1 MRNYK
6 ELSVWQRSMEMSA
19 SAYVI
24 TKNLPAAEKFG
35 IVSQL
40 NRAAVS
46 VACNIAEGSARSSD
60 KEFKRFLEISL
71 GSAYEC
77 ETLILTCV
85 KVELITEADSEEFRS
100 LLTEVQKMLYV
111 LIRKLNA
118 NN

>member
-1 MRNYK
+1 MT
-6 ELSVWQRSMEMSA
+6 A
-19 SAYVI
+19 SAYLI
-24 TKNLPAAEKFG
+24 TKDLPSSEKFG

-60 KEFKRFLEISL
+60 KEFKRFLEIAL

-77 ETLILTCV
+77 ETLILTCI
-85 KVELITEADSEEFRS
+85 KVELITEANSENFRA

-111 LIRKLNA
+111 LIKKLNA

>member
-1 MRNYK
+1 M
-6 ELSVWQRSMEMSA
+6 VA

-24 TKNLPAAEKFG
+24 TKNLPPAEKFG

-40 NRAAVS
+40 NRSAVS
-46 VACNIAEGSARSSD
+46 VACNIAEGSAQSSD
-60 KEFKRFLEISL
+60 KEFKRFLEIAL

-77 ETLILTCV
+77 ETLILTCI
-85 KVELITEADSEEFRS
+85 KVDLITEANSQEFRL

-111 LIRKLNA
+111 LIRKLNT

>member
-6 ELSVWQRSMEMSA
+6 ELSVWQRSMEMIE
-19 SAYVI
+19 SAYRI
-24 TKNLPAAEKFG
+24 TENLPNSEKFG
-35 IVSQL
+35 IISQL
-40 NRAAVS
+40 NRASVS

-77 ETLILTCV
+77 ETLVLTSIRV
-85 KVELITEADSEEFRS
+85 GLLSEAECAQFQS

-111 LIRKLNA
+111 LIRKLNTK
-118 NN
+118 N